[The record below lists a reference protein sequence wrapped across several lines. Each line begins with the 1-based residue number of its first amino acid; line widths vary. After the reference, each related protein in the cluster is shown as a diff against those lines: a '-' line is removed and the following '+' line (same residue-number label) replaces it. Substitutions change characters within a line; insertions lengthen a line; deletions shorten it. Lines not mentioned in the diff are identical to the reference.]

1 MRTAEMDRRTFFL
14 AAGTLPIWTN
24 RALAQATRPTI
35 GFLASGSP
43 ETFVTV
49 VTGFQEGL
57 KAAGL
62 IEGSNVAIE
71 YRWAQ
76 GQFNR
81 LPELA
86 AELVQKQVGV
96 IVTMGGNVAALA
108 AKRATSAIPIVFLTG
123 DDPVSTGLVES
134 LNRPGGNVT
143 GVTWLAGELGAKNL
157 ELVSELVPAATTIG
171 VLVNPN
177 RPTAAAQLE
186 SASVAAK
193 AIGKTLLVLKA
204 SQKDDIDKAF
214 AEIAQARVEALFV
227 TVDPVFIV
235 NRVQIIEASA
245 KQRLPTLYFQR
256 EFVDLG
262 GLVSYGAS
270 AHDASR
276 LVGGYAARVL
286 KGAKPADLP
295 IQRSTRIET
304 VVNLRTARSLGL
316 TIPASV
322 LARADEV
329 IE

>member
-1 MRTAEMDRRTFFL
+1 MARMKRRTFLL
-14 AAGTLPIWTN
+14 AAGAAPIWA
-24 RALAQATRPTI
+24 ALAVAQTRPTI

-49 VTGFQEGL
+49 VTGFLEGL

-62 IEGSNVAIE
+62 VEGGNVAIE

-86 AELVQKQVGV
+86 AELAERQVGA

-123 DDPVSTGLVES
+123 DDPVSTGLVDS

-157 ELVSELVPAATTIG
+157 ELVSELVPTAATIG

-177 RPTAAAQLE
+177 RPTAEAQLE
-186 SASVAAK
+186 SAKNAAK
-193 AIGKTLLVLKA
+193 SIGKTLLVLKA
-204 SQKDDIDKAF
+204 SQRDDIDKAF
-214 AEIAQARVEALFV
+214 AEIAQAHIEALFV

-235 NRVQIIEASA
+235 NRVQIIEAA
-245 KQRLPTLYFQR
+245 ARQRVPTLYFQR

-262 GLVSYGAS
+262 GLASYGAS

-276 LVGGYAARVL
+276 LVGGYAARIL

-295 IQRSTRIET
+295 IQRSTKLET
-304 VVNLRTARSLGL
+304 VLNLKTASTLGI
-316 TIPASV
+316 TIPPDL

>member
-1 MRTAEMDRRTFFL
+1 MNRRAFLL
-14 AAGTLPIWTN
+14 AAGAAPMWSRL
-24 RALAQATRPTI
+24 ALAQASRPTI

-43 ETFVTV
+43 KTFVTV
-49 VTGFQEGL
+49 VTGFLDGL
-57 KAAGL
+57 KAVGL
-62 IEGSNVAIE
+62 VEGSTVAIE
-71 YRWAQ
+71 YRWAE

-86 AELVQKQVGV
+86 AGLVQRQVGV

-108 AKRATSAIPIVFLTG
+108 AKRATSAIPIVFLTA
-123 DDPVSTGLVES
+123 DDPVSTGLVDS

-157 ELVSELVPAATTIG
+157 ELVSELVPSAATIG
-171 VLVNPN
+171 VLMNPN
-177 RPTAAAQLE
+177 RPTAEAQLE
-186 SASVAAK
+186 SATGAAK

-204 SQKDDIDKAF
+204 SQKDDIDRAF

-235 NRVQIIEASA
+235 NRIQIIETAA
-245 KQRLPTLYFQR
+245 KQRVPTLYFQR

-276 LVGGYAARVL
+276 LVGGYAARIM

-295 IQRSTRIET
+295 IQRSTKIET
-304 VVNLRTARSLGL
+304 VVNLKTARALGM
-316 TIPASV
+316 TIPPNV

>member
-1 MRTAEMDRRTFFL
+1 MTNMDRRTFCLGATGAF
-14 AAGTLPIWTN
+14 AASATSI
-24 RALAQATRPTI
+24 RAQGVRPTI

-49 VTGFQEGL
+49 VTGFVDGL
-57 KAAGL
+57 KAAGFA
-62 IEGSNVAIE
+62 EGGNVDIT

-86 AELVQKQVGV
+86 ADLVEKQVAR

-108 AKRATSAIPIVFLTG
+108 AKPATAAIPIVFLTG
-123 DDPVSTGLVES
+123 DDPVATGLVES

-157 ELVSELVPAATTIG
+157 ELMSELVPTATTIG
-171 VLVNPN
+171 VLVNPR
-177 RPTAAAQLE
+177 RPTIESQLENARAAAG
-186 SASVAAK
+186 
-193 AIGKTLLVLKA
+193 AIGKSLLVLKA
-204 SQKDDIDKAF
+204 SQKDEIDKAF
-214 AEIAQARVEALFV
+214 AELAQADIAALFV

-235 NRVQIIEASA
+235 NRLQIIEAAA
-245 KQRLPTLYFQR
+245 KQRTATLYFQR

-270 AHDASR
+270 AHDAAR

-286 KGAKPADLP
+286 KGVRPADLP
-295 IQRSTRIET
+295 IQRSTKIET
-304 VVNLRTARSLGL
+304 VVNLKTAKSLGL
-316 TIPASV
+316 TIPANV

>member
-1 MRTAEMDRRTFFL
+1 MSMSEL
-14 AAGTLPIWTN
+14 
-24 RALAQATRPTI
+24 RAQSARPTI

-43 ETFVTV
+43 DTFVTV
-49 VTGFQEGL
+49 VTGFIDGL
-57 KAAGL
+57 KAAGFV
-62 IEGSNVAIE
+62 EGSNVEIA

-86 AELVQKQVGV
+86 AELVQKQVAL

-108 AKRATSAIPIVFLTG
+108 AKQATSAVPIVFLTG
-123 DDPVSTGLVES
+123 DDPVATGLVES
-134 LNRPGGNVT
+134 LNRPAGNVT

-157 ELVSELVPAATTIG
+157 ELMSELVPTATTIG
-171 VLVNPN
+171 VLVNPK
-177 RPTAAAQLE
+177 RPTVEAQLDNARAAAR
-186 SASVAAK
+186 

-204 SQKDDIDKAF
+204 SQKDDIDRAF
-214 AEIAQARVEALFV
+214 AEIAQARIEALFV

-235 NRVQIIEASA
+235 NRVQIIDAA
-245 KQRLPTLYFQR
+245 ARQRVATLYFQR

-276 LVGGYAARVL
+276 LVGGYAARIL
-286 KGAKPADLP
+286 KGARPADLP
-295 IQRSTRIET
+295 IQRSTKIET
-304 VVNLRTARSLGL
+304 VVNMKTAKSLGL

>member
-1 MRTAEMDRRTFFL
+1 MSMSQV
-14 AAGTLPIWTN
+14 
-24 RALAQATRPTI
+24 RAQGARPTI

-43 ETFVTV
+43 DTFVTV
-49 VTGFQEGL
+49 VTGFVDGL
-57 KAAGL
+57 KAAGFV
-62 IEGSNVAIE
+62 EGGNVEIA

-86 AELVQKQVGV
+86 AELVQKQVAL

-108 AKRATSAIPIVFLTG
+108 AKQATSTVPIVFLTG
-123 DDPVSTGLVES
+123 DDPVATGLVES

-157 ELVSELVPAATTIG
+157 ELMSELVPTATTIG
-171 VLVNPN
+171 VLVNPK
-177 RPTAAAQLE
+177 RPTVEAQLE
-186 SASVAAK
+186 NARAAAK

-204 SQKDDIDKAF
+204 SQKGDIDQAF
-214 AEIAQARVEALFV
+214 AEIAQARIEALFV

-235 NRVQIIEASA
+235 NRVQIIEAAA
-245 KQRLPTLYFQR
+245 KQRVATLYFQR

>member
-1 MRTAEMDRRTFFL
+1 MSMSQV
-14 AAGTLPIWTN
+14 
-24 RALAQATRPTI
+24 RAQGARPTI

-43 ETFVTV
+43 DTFVTV
-49 VTGFQEGL
+49 VTGFVDGL
-57 KAAGL
+57 KAAGFV
-62 IEGSNVAIE
+62 EGGNVEIA

-86 AELVQKQVGV
+86 AELAQKQVAL

-108 AKRATSAIPIVFLTG
+108 AKQATSAVPIVFLTG
-123 DDPVSTGLVES
+123 DDPVATGLVES

-157 ELVSELVPAATTIG
+157 ELMSELVPTATTIG
-171 VLVNPN
+171 VLVNPK
-177 RPTAAAQLE
+177 RPTVEAQLE
-186 SASVAAK
+186 NARAAAK
-193 AIGKTLLVLKA
+193 AIAKTLLVLKA
-204 SQKDDIDKAF
+204 SQKGDIDQAF
-214 AEIAQARVEALFV
+214 AEIAQARIEALFV
-227 TVDPVFIV
+227 TVDAVFIV
-235 NRVQIIEASA
+235 NRVQIIEAAA
-245 KQRLPTLYFQR
+245 KQRVATLYFQR

>member
-1 MRTAEMDRRTFFL
+1 MDRRRFIH
-14 AAGTLPIWTN
+14 AAGAFAMSMSQV
-24 RALAQATRPTI
+24 RAQGARPTI

-43 ETFVTV
+43 DTFVTV
-49 VTGFQEGL
+49 VTGFVDGL
-57 KAAGL
+57 KAAGFV
-62 IEGSNVAIE
+62 EGGNVEIA

-86 AELVQKQVGV
+86 AELVQKQVAL

-108 AKRATSAIPIVFLTG
+108 AKQATSTVPIVFLTG
-123 DDPVSTGLVES
+123 DDPVATGLVES

-157 ELVSELVPAATTIG
+157 ELMSELVPTATTIG
-171 VLVNPN
+171 VLVNPK
-177 RPTAAAQLE
+177 RPTVEAQLE
-186 SASVAAK
+186 NARAAAK

-204 SQKDDIDKAF
+204 SQKGDIDQAF
-214 AEIAQARVEALFV
+214 AEIAQARIEALFV

-235 NRVQIIEASA
+235 NRVQIIEAAA
-245 KQRLPTLYFQR
+245 KQRVATLYFQR

-322 LARADEV
+322 LAWADEV

>member
-1 MRTAEMDRRTFFL
+1 MSMSQV
-14 AAGTLPIWTN
+14 
-24 RALAQATRPTI
+24 RAQGARPTI

-43 ETFVTV
+43 DTFVTV
-49 VTGFQEGL
+49 VTGFVDGL
-57 KAAGL
+57 KAAGFV
-62 IEGSNVAIE
+62 EGGNVEIA

-86 AELVQKQVGV
+86 AELVQKQVAL

-108 AKRATSAIPIVFLTG
+108 AKQATSAVPIVFLTG
-123 DDPVSTGLVES
+123 DDPVATGLVES

-157 ELVSELVPAATTIG
+157 ELMSELVPTATTIG
-171 VLVNPN
+171 VLVNPK
-177 RPTAAAQLE
+177 RPTVEAQLE
-186 SASVAAK
+186 NARAAAT

-204 SQKDDIDKAF
+204 SQKGDIDQAF
-214 AEIAQARVEALFV
+214 AEIAQARIEALFV

-235 NRVQIIEASA
+235 NRVQIIEAAA
-245 KQRLPTLYFQR
+245 KQRVATLYFQR

>member
-1 MRTAEMDRRTFFL
+1 MSMSQV
-14 AAGTLPIWTN
+14 
-24 RALAQATRPTI
+24 RAQGARPTI

-43 ETFVTV
+43 DTFVTV
-49 VTGFQEGL
+49 VTGFVDGL
-57 KAAGL
+57 KAAGFV
-62 IEGSNVAIE
+62 EGGNVEIA

-86 AELVQKQVGV
+86 AELVQKQVAL

-108 AKRATSAIPIVFLTG
+108 AKQATSTVPIVFLTG
-123 DDPVSTGLVES
+123 DDPVATGLVES

-157 ELVSELVPAATTIG
+157 ELMSELVPTATTIG
-171 VLVNPN
+171 VLVNPK
-177 RPTAAAQLE
+177 RPTVEAQLE
-186 SASVAAK
+186 NARAAAK

-204 SQKDDIDKAF
+204 SQKGDIDQAF
-214 AEIAQARVEALFV
+214 AEIAQARIEALFV

-235 NRVQIIEASA
+235 NRVQIIEAAA
-245 KQRLPTLYFQR
+245 KQRVATLYFQR

-322 LARADEV
+322 LAWADEV

>member
-1 MRTAEMDRRTFFL
+1 MTMDRRRFFF
-14 AAGTLPIWTN
+14 AAGGLAMSMSEL
-24 RALAQATRPTI
+24 RAQSARPTI

-43 ETFVTV
+43 DTFVTV
-49 VTGFQEGL
+49 VTGFIDGL
-57 KAAGL
+57 KAAGFV
-62 IEGSNVAIE
+62 EGSNVEIA

-86 AELVQKQVGV
+86 AELVQKQVAL

-108 AKRATSAIPIVFLTG
+108 AKQATSAVPIVFLTG
-123 DDPVSTGLVES
+123 DDPVATGLVES
-134 LNRPGGNVT
+134 LNRPAGNVT

-157 ELVSELVPAATTIG
+157 ELMSELVPTATTIG
-171 VLVNPN
+171 VLVNPK
-177 RPTAAAQLE
+177 RPTVEAQLDNARAAAR
-186 SASVAAK
+186 

-204 SQKDDIDKAF
+204 SQKDDIDRAF
-214 AEIAQARVEALFV
+214 AEIAQARIEALFV

-235 NRVQIIEASA
+235 NRVQIIDAA
-245 KQRLPTLYFQR
+245 ARQRVATLYFQR

-276 LVGGYAARVL
+276 LVGGYAARIL
-286 KGAKPADLP
+286 KGARPADLP
-295 IQRSTRIET
+295 IQRSTKIET
-304 VVNLRTARSLGL
+304 VVNMKTAKSLGL

>member
-1 MRTAEMDRRTFFL
+1 MSQV
-14 AAGTLPIWTN
+14 
-24 RALAQATRPTI
+24 RAQGARPTI

-43 ETFVTV
+43 DTFVTV
-49 VTGFQEGL
+49 VTGFVDGL
-57 KAAGL
+57 KAAGFV
-62 IEGSNVAIE
+62 EGGNVEIA

-86 AELVQKQVGV
+86 AELVQKQVAL

-108 AKRATSAIPIVFLTG
+108 AKQATSTVPIVFLTG
-123 DDPVSTGLVES
+123 DDPVATGLVES

-157 ELVSELVPAATTIG
+157 ELMSELVPTATTIG
-171 VLVNPN
+171 VLVNPK
-177 RPTAAAQLE
+177 RPTVEAQLE
-186 SASVAAK
+186 NARAAAK

-204 SQKDDIDKAF
+204 SQKGDIDQAF
-214 AEIAQARVEALFV
+214 AEIAQARIEALFV

-235 NRVQIIEASA
+235 NRVQIIEAAA
-245 KQRLPTLYFQR
+245 KQRVATLYFQR